1 MLKRRLFDDSSVALQ
16 RQKLHH
22 ESCLFSS
29 NNQILDRQKLNSEWI
44 KSPDSI
50 AYGLCVHEEDL
61 MVADTYSDTIGEL
74 VDEKYIDIL
83 ICEGSNGT
91 VMGKENR
98 GKNSIT
104 DYFVKK
110 ETPIKPRV
118 KSLQQAVYN
127 NWSGYR
133 KQTAI
138 LEYIQHNTNYMDT
151 VEEIECGDDFCRSC
165 NIKFSCNENYLLR
178 CTFCNKLCCAPSN
191 STNNS
196 CIKSCDTCNEYYC
209 KYCST
214 INYDFN
220 YDRLLCLD
228 CNNN

>member
-1 MLKRRLFDDSSVALQ
+1 MPPQ
-16 RQKLHH
+16 RQKLYH
-22 ESCLFSS
+22 ETCLFSS
-29 NNQILDRQKLNSEWI
+29 SNQIDRQKLDSEWI
-44 KSPDSI
+44 KSPDST
-50 AYGLCVHEEDL
+50 AYGARVNEEDTV
-61 MVADTYSDTIGEL
+61 VADAYLDTIGEL
-74 VDEKYIDIL
+74 VDEKYIDIM
-83 ICEGSNGT
+83 ICEGSNSAII
-91 VMGKENR
+91 GKENR

-104 DYFVKK
+104 DYFEKK
-110 ETPIKPRV
+110 ETPTKPRT
-118 KSLQQAVYN
+118 KSLQQAIDN
-127 NWSGYR
+127 HWNGCK

-138 LEYIQHNTNYMDT
+138 LEYIQHSTNYMDT

-165 NIKFSCNENYLLR
+165 NIKFSCDENYLMR
-178 CTFCNKLCCAPSN
+178 CTFCNKLCCTPSN

-196 CIKSCDTCNEYYC
+196 CIKSCDNCNEYYC